1 MKRFLLFLLFL
12 ISLNTFSQIKFRYG
26 ITAGMN
32 VSTALLPELKLNT
45 DIRSILEGE
54 DDVVQGDPQLAD
66 FIAMYKGGLFM
77 RLDGGVGSLK
87 LNVVYDKTN
96 IHENLDAKIF
106 SANVLDITLG
116 YLNFEMSANLNLF
129 KHFYISVGYI
139 PALLIEHKGNLNINE
154 FDPRLL
160 SGFGLRIGDGVTVDF
175 NAIIGISE
183 VIDGSYIHNVIFPVT
198 LNIPLK

>member
-96 IHENLDAKIF
+96 IHENLDANIF

-139 PALLIEHKGNLNINE
+139 PALLIEHQGNLNIND
-154 FDPRLL
+154 FDPRILT
-160 SGFGLRIGDGVTVDF
+160 GFGIRIGESVTIDL
-175 NAIIGISE
+175 NTIIGMNEI
-183 VIDGSYIHNVIFPVT
+183 IDGSYIHNVIIPVT
-198 LNIPLK
+198 VNIPFN